1 MHACSLLV
9 ARTSCPSP
17 SHITPFAFAAG
28 HYLVAP
34 QLLLQ
39 PGEDPFSL
47 LKQEKKDRQKKQNKQ
62 QLANVKQAIK
72 TGGAAAVPATLRLAA
87 TLPDKGKGKPTKRRE
102 LRDEVRRLLGFGGS
116 RAKDDCDYSSA
127 SVGECNSG
135 LLQYTVSRAA
145 GWS

>member
-1 MHACSLLV
+1 LAL
-9 ARTSCPSP
+9 
-17 SHITPFAFAAG
+17 AAG

-102 LRDEVRRLLGFGGS
+102 LRDEVSQLVQFTGS

-127 SVGECNSG
+127 ICWRIQFWPTWIHCQQSRRSVVVYSSASVG
-135 LLQYTVSRAA
+135 
-145 GWS
+145 